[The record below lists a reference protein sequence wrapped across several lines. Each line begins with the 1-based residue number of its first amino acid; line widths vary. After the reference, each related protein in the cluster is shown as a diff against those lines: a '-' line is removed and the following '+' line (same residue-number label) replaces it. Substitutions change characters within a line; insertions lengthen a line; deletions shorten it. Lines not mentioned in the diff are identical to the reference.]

1 MIEVANS
8 EIKDYG
14 SPASSAEALGIPP
27 LGGSHGTN
35 FKAGQTVAPQ
45 FSRGGIC
52 TFFSPLHSMY
62 QNQCYCNHTHHP
74 CTPHLCW
81 FPIAAVMN
89 DFFYALFA
97 FNSLGLLFIGLE
109 VRSLKWV
116 LWGYSRLNCCLGY
129 IPSRDSMG
137 DSFLGLFH

>member
-14 SPASSAEALGIPP
+14 SPASSTEVLGIP
-27 LGGSHGTN
+27 LLRGNHGTN

-45 FSRGGIC
+45 FFRGGMC

-62 QNQCYCNHTHHP
+62 QNQRYCNNTHHP

-89 DFFYALFA
+89 VFYALFA
-97 FNSLGLLFIGLE
+97 FNSLGLLSIGLE
-109 VRSLKWV
+109 VRNLKWV
-116 LWGYSRLNCCLGY
+116 SWGYSRLNCCLAC
-129 IPSRDSMG
+129 IPSRDSTG
-137 DSFLGLFH
+137 NSFLGLFH